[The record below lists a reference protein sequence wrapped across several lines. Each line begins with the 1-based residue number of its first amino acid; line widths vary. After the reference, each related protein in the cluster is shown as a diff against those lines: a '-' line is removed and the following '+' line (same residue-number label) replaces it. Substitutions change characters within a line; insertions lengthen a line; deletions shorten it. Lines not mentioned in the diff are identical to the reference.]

1 MGVSE
6 RWRGHPPLPTDLEE
20 RLEEIVE
27 RLRAGGAGLVYVFG
41 SAAVH
46 AGEEDGPKGP
56 RRPPQDLD
64 MAVWGLE
71 EELDRLRP
79 DIEDLLGT
87 DRFDI
92 VRMETA
98 DPELRY
104 DVVARGRLV
113 WARDPELENRVELA
127 ALREYR
133 DMAPFRRKQREAL
146 RETFG
151 VDGS

>member
-1 MGVSE
+1 
-6 RWRGHPPLPTDLEE
+6 
-20 RLEEIVE
+20 
-27 RLRAGGAGLVYVFG
+27 
-41 SAAVH
+41 
-46 AGEEDGPKGP
+46 
-56 RRPPQDLD
+56 

-79 DIEDLLGT
+79 DIEDVLGT

-92 VRMETA
+92 ARMETA

-104 DVVARGRLV
+104 DVVAGGRLV